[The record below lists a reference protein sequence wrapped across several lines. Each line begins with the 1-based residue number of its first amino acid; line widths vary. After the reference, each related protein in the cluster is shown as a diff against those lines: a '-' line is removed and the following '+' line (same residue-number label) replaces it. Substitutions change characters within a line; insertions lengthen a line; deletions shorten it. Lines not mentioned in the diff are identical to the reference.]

1 MTRDRTIDCMRL
13 DTEEGVVSAAIA
25 MAAAV
30 CEDVLWP
37 VINHTPPG
45 MRQALFER
53 FISGLTGAMC
63 AEVGPERAKETLDAV
78 KLAIDDVQRGR
89 AHAH

>member
-1 MTRDRTIDCMRL
+1 MNEARTIDCTRL
-13 DTEEGVVSAAIA
+13 DTEEGVVSAAVA

-37 VINHTPPG
+37 VINHTPSG

-53 FISGLTGAMC
+53 FICGLAGAMC
-63 AEVGPERAKETLDAV
+63 AEFGPERAKETLDAV
-78 KLAIDDVQRGR
+78 KLAIEDLQRER
-89 AHAH
+89 THAH